1 MSITN
6 TQEKKINRM
15 NRASQEPKLGT
26 IIRDLQD
33 KTTGS
38 LYLSGSTT
46 GTILT
51 VFQNGSGSA
60 VKFGREDSYTAI
72 EADGTLWFS
81 GSATIFD
88 DLVFPLTQTK
98 QGSNLKPDFDETNV
112 GYLFPR
118 NDATE
123 ILYIIGQLPHGYK
136 LGSDIYPHI
145 HWRQSAVENPV
156 FKIDYKW
163 FNIGDPI
170 PAAFSTY
177 VMNEKELPYTS
188 GSIHQ
193 ISSGSSPITGTGK
206 GISSVLVMK
215 LYRDD
220 NVYIGDALA
229 FQFDIH
235 VEKDSI
241 GSHEQYVK

>member
-1 MSITN
+1 MAISN
-6 TQEKKINRM
+6 KNRDKINKM
-15 NRASQEPKLGT
+15 NRASQNVLLGT
-26 IIRDLQD
+26 IIQDLQNY
-33 KTTGS
+33 TTGS
-38 LYLSGSTT
+38 IS
-46 GTILT
+46 
-51 VFQNGSGSA
+51 VVVNSGSA
-60 VKFGREDSYTAI
+60 IRFGGPENYISVDYM
-72 EADGTLWFS
+72 GTMVLS
-81 GSATIFD
+81 GSATVWD

-98 QGSNLKPDFDETNV
+98 QGANLKPDFDETNV

-118 NDATE
+118 NDTTE
-123 ILYIIGQLPHGYK
+123 ILYLIGQIPHGYK
-136 LGSDIYPHI
+136 LGSNIYPHI

-177 VMNEKELPYTS
+177 VMNEKKLPYTS

-193 ISSGSSPITGTGK
+193 ISSGSIPIDGTGME
-206 GISSVLVMK
+206 ISSVLVMK

-220 NVYIGDALA
+220 NVYVGDVLA

-235 VEKDSI
+235 VEKSHI
-241 GSHEQYVK
+241 GSRTEYSQ